1 MLGVRKTSVTIIL
14 VKTAWYRP
22 TDNTLMMTDRTAI
35 LKRKKGV
42 GGGGGG
48 RRGRGVGKKKKKL
61 NKNKMMKKVTNYD
74 NYDDGHTFSP
84 II

>member
-48 RRGRGVGKKKKKL
+48 RRGRGVGKKKKEVKQEQDDEESYKL
-61 NKNKMMKKVTNYD
+61 
-74 NYDDGHTFSP
+74 
-84 II
+84 